1 MSEKMSGIFSTP
13 LGRLLLGII
22 KIALAGFLISMISI
36 FSNYAKDVSI
46 GNIVL
51 PIGSIINIILA
62 IFPLLLLLS
71 ALRDLGI
78 HL

>member
-1 MSEKMSGIFSTP
+1 MSEKVGEIFSTP

-36 FSNYAKDVSI
+36 FSGYAKDVSI

-51 PIGSIINIILA
+51 PVGSIMNIILA

-78 HL
+78 KL

>member
-36 FSNYAKDVSI
+36 FSNYAKDVQV
-46 GNIVL
+46 GGVVL

-62 IFPLLLLLS
+62 IFPLLLLIS

>member
-1 MSEKMSGIFSTP
+1 VSERLSGIFSTP
-13 LGRLLLGII
+13 LGKLLLGII

-36 FSNYAKDVSI
+36 FSGYAKDVEV
-46 GNIVL
+46 GGVVL
-51 PIGSIINIILA
+51 PVGSIINIILA
-62 IFPLLLLLS
+62 IFPLLLLMS

>member
-1 MSEKMSGIFSTP
+1 MGGIFSTP

-36 FSNYAKDVSI
+36 FSNYAKDVQI
-46 GNIVL
+46 GGIVL
-51 PIGSIINIILA
+51 PVGSIINIILA

>member
-1 MSEKMSGIFSTP
+1 MGEIFSTP

-36 FSNYAKDVSI
+36 FSGYAKDVQI
-46 GNIVL
+46 GNLIL

-78 HL
+78 RL